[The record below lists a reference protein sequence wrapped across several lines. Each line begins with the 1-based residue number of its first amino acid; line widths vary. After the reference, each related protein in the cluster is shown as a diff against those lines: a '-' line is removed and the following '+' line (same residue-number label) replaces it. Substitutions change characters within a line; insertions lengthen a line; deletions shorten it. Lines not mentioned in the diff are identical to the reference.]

1 MTPRAKNVSPAM
13 TMPVK
18 LGLLLWKEYQRSIF
32 SVFMCDLQ

>member
-1 MTPRAKNVSPAM
+1 MIPRAKNVSLAT

-18 LGLLLWKEYQRSIF
+18 LGLLLWKEYQWLIF